1 MNIGNAVKHIQK
13 KYPSVTI
20 SRLRFLEKE
29 GLINPKR
36 SKGGTREYS
45 TKDIDKIL
53 KILNLQEDQF
63 YSLKAIKNN
72 KQLLS
77 NSSNKNLKIDEYS
90 KHDALKKSGLTQNN
104 LDDLIEFNFEKEKEK
119 YNQNDVNRLSAFAY
133 FYNLGLSAKN
143 FSLLKSL
150 SERGIG
156 FFESN
161 NSFIDIDEQD
171 LEIAINK
178 FALIIGSYILE
189 DT

>member
-1 MNIGNAVKHIQK
+1 MNIGNAVKQIQK

-29 GLINPKR
+29 GLVTPKR

-45 TKDIDKIL
+45 EKDIEKLL

-77 NSSNKNLKIDEYS
+77 KTSNKNLKISEYS
-90 KHDALKKSGLTQNN
+90 KHDALKKSGLTQDN
-104 LDDLIEFNFEKEKEK
+104 LDDLIEFNFEKVKEK
-119 YNQNDVNRLSAFAY
+119 YNQNDVNRLTAFAY
-133 FYNLGLSAKN
+133 FYNIGLSAKN
-143 FSLLKSL
+143 FSLIKSL

-156 FFESN
+156 FFDTYPFTEIKDN
-161 NSFIDIDEQD
+161 D
-171 LEIAINK
+171 LEIAVDN
-178 FALIIGSYILE
+178 FSVIIGSYILE

>member
-1 MNIGNAVKHIQK
+1 M
-13 KYPSVTI
+13 
-20 SRLRFLEKE
+20 
-29 GLINPKR
+29 
-36 SKGGTREYS
+36 
-45 TKDIDKIL
+45 
-53 KILNLQEDQF
+53 
-63 YSLKAIKNN
+63 
-72 KQLLS
+72 
-77 NSSNKNLKIDEYS
+77 
-90 KHDALKKSGLTQNN
+90 KKSGLTQNN
-104 LDDLIEFNFEKEKEK
+104 LDDLIEFNFEKVKEK